1 MTKMQH
7 TENQQVSFK
16 PTLFARFKQFINNKP
31 VGCTYTTRELMMTVG
46 IHETSSFWK
55 RSNNNRTY
63 TTALYQGKLRD
74 FGCLT
79 HVKRG
84 IWKIEGH
91 IPEWFSTFHF
101 EFVDSSDNVFD
112 GRRASCM
119 YWQKLPV
126 EHRQNPWMDVLAA
139 RLRKAINKYDA
150 MKNQPKTVV
159 FNTCA
164 SSAIIFDGKSEDPQ
178 PMQVFESITFSPV
191 AGLPTAVA
199 QVVVGMKRADDG
211 LFECWVEDLM
221 GIDWVDGAEA
231 SARVTDRM
239 GDAWK
244 TEGAWS
250 VMRNLM
256 GDDEFGVLKSRLC
269 TAATERVFNR
279 YNAEVN
285 TGAPDFAKLVDAM
298 KDLMQDAI
306 EDEIGDIEDDVELE
320 LDYNKQISVT
330 VDTRQI
336 ARNAATA
343 AIDCMECWIEDNT
356 LMPA

>member
-1 MTKMQH
+1 MTNMQH
-7 TENQQVSFK
+7 TENQVVSSK
-16 PTLFARFKQFINNKP
+16 PTLFGRFKQFINSKP

-46 IHETSSFWK
+46 THEKCTFWK

-84 IWKIEGH
+84 IWKINGH

-101 EFVDSSDNVFD
+101 EFVNSTDSVFD

-126 EHRQNPWMDVLAA
+126 EHRGNPWMDVLAA

-150 MKNQPKTVV
+150 MKKQPKAVV
-159 FNTCA
+159 FNTAA
-164 SSAIIFDGKSEDPQ
+164 SSAIIFDGISKDPQ
-178 PMQVFESITFSPV
+178 PMQVFETITFSPV

-199 QVVVGMKRADDG
+199 NVVVGMKRADDG
-211 LFECWVEDLM
+211 LVECWVEDLM
-221 GIDWVDGAEA
+221 DINWVDGAEA
-231 SARVTDRM
+231 STAVTERL
-239 GDAWK
+239 GDIGK
-244 TEGAWS
+244 EGAWS
-250 VMRNLM
+250 VMHNLM
-256 GDDEFGVLKSRLC
+256 GRDEFGMLKGRLC
-269 TAATERVFNR
+269 AAATERVFNR
-279 YNAEVN
+279 YNAEVK
-285 TGAPDFAKLVDAM
+285 TKAPDFAKLVDAM

-306 EDEIGDIEDDVELE
+306 EDEIGNIEDDVELE
-320 LDYNKQISVT
+320 LDYNKCISVS

-336 ARNAATA
+336 ARNAASA
-343 AIDCMECWIEDNT
+343 AIDCMESWIEDNT
-356 LMPA
+356 EMPA

>member
-16 PTLFARFKQFINNKP
+16 PTLFGRFKQFINSKP
-31 VGCTYTTRELMMTVG
+31 VGCTYTTRELNMVVG

-55 RSNNNRTY
+55 RSNKNPHY
-63 TTALYQGKLRD
+63 TTALYQTKLKD

-101 EFVDSSDNVFD
+101 EFVNSGHFAFNP
-112 GRRASCM
+112 RRTQCI
-119 YWQKLPV
+119 YWQNLSV
-126 EHRQNPWMDVLAA
+126 EYKVNPWMDVLAA
-139 RLRKAINKYDA
+139 RLRKAINKVA
-150 MKNQPKTVV
+150 QQPKTVV

-164 SSAIIFDGKSEDPQ
+164 SSAIIFDGISKDPQ

-221 GIDWVDGAEA
+221 DINWVDGAEA
-231 SARVTDRM
+231 SAHVTDRM
-239 GDAWK
+239 GNDWK

-256 GDDEFGVLKSRLC
+256 GDDEFGVLKNRLC

-306 EDEIGDIEDDVELE
+306 EDEISGIEDDVELE

-356 LMPA
+356 PMPA